1 MIELTLNTLSVG
13 HMLCFA
19 VGIGAAFFLEMQV
32 TKRFIRGIDIEGLRM
47 VLSGHTIIK
56 YALYGLWLTGL
67 GFIYMRVV
75 VLCEMP
81 PAKLFAK
88 LMVVA
93 VLTANMRVIDR
104 FVLPELF
111 VYEGLQLSDI
121 PTKIR
126 AQLGAIAG
134 LSAGCWISA
143 LLLGGFGRLAMMDA
157 VALATIILPIVAMA
171 TTGGA
176 VMGVAA
182 GMKRGAPQREP
193 WSGVVPGE

>member
-13 HMLCFA
+13 HMLSFA
-19 VGIGAAFFLEMQV
+19 IGIGAAFFLEVQV
-32 TKRFIRGIDIEGLRM
+32 TKRFARRIDIDGLRLL
-47 VLSGHTIIK
+47 LSGHAIIK
-56 YALYGLWLTGL
+56 YALIGLWVTGL

-88 LMVVA
+88 LTVVMI
-93 VLTANMRVIDR
+93 LTANMRLIDR

-111 VYEGLQLSDI
+111 IYEGLQLADI
-121 PTKIR
+121 PATLR

-134 LSAGCWISA
+134 LSAGCWASA
-143 LLLGGFGRLAMMDA
+143 LLLGGFGRLAMMDG
-157 VALATIILPIVAMA
+157 VALAAIIAPILAVAVGIGTMI
-171 TTGGA
+171 
-176 VMGVAA
+176 GVAA
-182 GMKRGAPQREP
+182 GMRHVAPKREP